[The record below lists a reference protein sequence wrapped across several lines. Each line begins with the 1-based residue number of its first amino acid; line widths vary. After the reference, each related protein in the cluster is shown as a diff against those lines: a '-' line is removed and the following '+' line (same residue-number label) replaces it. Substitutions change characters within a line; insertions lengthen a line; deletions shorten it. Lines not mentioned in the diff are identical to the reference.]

1 MRFKVMIISG
11 LVLAF
16 VLAFASFNIYVHAL
30 NIIVSHGGSGEIEL
44 CVESDGYEDPCDD
57 FNLSEW
63 PDPFR
68 YILDVEDP
76 EAGHDFS
83 VCYEVQD
90 SDSDSDSWTCRESE
104 FTGSDE
110 QIIDVYIPDISPTN
124 SSSQPENDFSLQDP
138 SNIPGAS
145 AVPDPEKPA
154 LPSLLPP

>member
-1 MRFKVMIISG
+1 MIISV

-16 VLAFASFNIYVHAL
+16 VLAFASFNNYVHAL

-90 SDSDSDSWTCRESE
+90 SDSDSRTCREFE

-110 QIIDVYIPDISPTN
+110 QTIDVYIPDISPAN
-124 SSSQPENDFSLQDP
+124 SSSQLGNDFSLQDP

-145 AVPDPEKPA
+145 AVPDPEHPA
-154 LPSLLPP
+154 LPPLPPP